1 VRREGAENGWRVR
14 SISASPGRNDEE
26 WVTRMLLSLEKIFI
40 TTVLV
45 PVPTLRF
52 RVPLKIALIDS

>member
-26 WVTRMLLSLEKIFI
+26 WVTRMRLSLEKIFI

-45 PVPTLRF
+45 LVPTLRF
-52 RVPLKIALIDS
+52 RVPVEDSLYR